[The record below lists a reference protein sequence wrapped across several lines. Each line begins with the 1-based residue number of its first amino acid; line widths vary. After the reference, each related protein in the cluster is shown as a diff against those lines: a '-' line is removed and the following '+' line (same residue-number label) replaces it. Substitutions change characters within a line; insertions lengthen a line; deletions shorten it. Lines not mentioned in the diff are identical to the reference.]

1 MILRTDQ
8 PGRLFAVF
16 ILAPYLVHTG
26 FKYKDNTLVF
36 IGYVFALYE
45 IVWILYAEPKQ
56 LRKN

>member
-36 IGYVFALYE
+36 IG